1 LQSEL
6 DISPGSR
13 HDAHM
18 NTLLRSQTTMAFIR
32 GILDRIILVIGVV
45 AAGCIPSFIAQY
57 RQRVGG
63 RLDQVLQDIAP
74 FQAIA
79 NQFHHGSLQE
89 LINYHLASTDQTF
102 HDEGAALQGM
112 VASAEQLRQALV
124 ALDTDLFHQ
133 LVYMLTR
140 ADPLIARATWD
151 IFSPAFNLTPESI
164 VFAIIVGVAIWL
176 LFLAVWILI
185 ERLARILLA
194 K

>member
-1 LQSEL
+1 VEFW
-6 DISPGSR
+6 I
-13 HDAHM
+13 
-18 NTLLRSQTTMAFIR
+18 
-32 GILDRIILVIGVV
+32 RIILVVGVV

-89 LINYHLASTDQTF
+89 LIKYHLASTDQTF
-102 HDEGAALQGM
+102 HDEGAALQVM

-124 ALDTDLFHQ
+124 ALNTDLFHQ
-133 LVYMLTR
+133 LVYVLTR
-140 ADPLIARATWD
+140 ADSFIARATWE

-176 LFLAVWILI
+176 AFLAVWILI
-185 ERLARILLA
+185 GRLARILLA

>member
-1 LQSEL
+1 
-6 DISPGSR
+6 
-13 HDAHM
+13 
-18 NTLLRSQTTMAFIR
+18 MALIR

-63 RLDQVLQDIAP
+63 RLDQVLQDMAP

-89 LINYHLASTDQTF
+89 LIKYHLASADQTF

-112 VASAEQLRQALV
+112 VDSAEQLRQALL
-124 ALDTDLFHQ
+124 ALNTDLFHQ
-133 LVYMLTR
+133 LVYMLTK
-140 ADPLIARATWD
+140 ADPLIARATWE
-151 IFSPAFNLTPESI
+151 IFSPAFNLTPQSV
-164 VFAIIVGVAIWL
+164 VFALVVGVAFWL
-176 LFLAVWILI
+176 LFLAVWVLI
-185 ERLARILLA
+185 ARLSRILLA

>member
-1 LQSEL
+1 
-6 DISPGSR
+6 
-13 HDAHM
+13 
-18 NTLLRSQTTMAFIR
+18 MAFIR
-32 GILDRIILVIGVV
+32 GILDRIILVVGVV

-89 LINYHLASTDQTF
+89 LIKYHLASTDQTF
-102 HDEGAALQGM
+102 HDEGAALQVM

-124 ALDTDLFHQ
+124 ALNTDLFHQ
-133 LVYMLTR
+133 LVYVLTR
-140 ADPLIARATWD
+140 ADSFIARATWE

-176 LFLAVWILI
+176 AFLAVWILI
-185 ERLARILLA
+185 GRLARILLA

>member
-1 LQSEL
+1 
-6 DISPGSR
+6 
-13 HDAHM
+13 
-18 NTLLRSQTTMAFIR
+18 MAFIR
-32 GILDRIILVIGVV
+32 GILDRIILVVGVV

-57 RQRVGG
+57 RQRVCG

-89 LINYHLASTDQTF
+89 LIKYHLASTDQTF
-102 HDEGAALQGM
+102 HDEGAALQVM

-124 ALDTDLFHQ
+124 ALNTDLFHQ
-133 LVYMLTR
+133 LVYVLTR
-140 ADPLIARATWD
+140 ADSFIARATWE

-176 LFLAVWILI
+176 AFLAVWILI
-185 ERLARILLA
+185 GRLARILLA

>member
-1 LQSEL
+1 
-6 DISPGSR
+6 
-13 HDAHM
+13 
-18 NTLLRSQTTMAFIR
+18 MAFIR

-63 RLDQVLQDIAP
+63 RLDQVLQDMAP

-89 LINYHLASTDQTF
+89 LIKYHLATADPTF

-112 VASAEQLRQALV
+112 VDSAEQLRQALL
-124 ALDTDLFHQ
+124 ALNTDLFHQ
-133 LVYMLTR
+133 LVYMLVK
-140 ADPLIARATWD
+140 ADPLIARATWE
-151 IFSPAFNLTPESI
+151 IFSPAFNLTPQSV

-176 LFLAVWILI
+176 VFLAVWMLI
-185 ERLARILLA
+185 DRLARILLA

>member
-1 LQSEL
+1 
-6 DISPGSR
+6 
-13 HDAHM
+13 
-18 NTLLRSQTTMAFIR
+18 MALIR

-63 RLDQVLQDIAP
+63 RLDQVLQDMAP
-74 FQAIA
+74 FQDIA

-89 LINYHLASTDQTF
+89 LIKYHLASADQTF

-112 VASAEQLRQALV
+112 VDSAEQLRQALS
-124 ALDTDLFHQ
+124 ALNTDLFHQ
-133 LVYMLTR
+133 LIYMLTK
-140 ADPLIARATWD
+140 ADPLIARATWE

-176 LFLAVWILI
+176 VFLAIWILI

>member
-1 LQSEL
+1 MDL
-6 DISPGSR
+6 
-13 HDAHM
+13 
-18 NTLLRSQTTMAFIR
+18 IR

-89 LINYHLASTDQTF
+89 LINYHLASADQTF

-112 VASAEQLRQALV
+112 VDSADQLRQALL
-124 ALDTDLFHQ
+124 ALNTDLFHQ
-133 LVYMLTR
+133 LVYMLTK
-140 ADPLIARATWD
+140 ADPLIARATWE
-151 IFSPAFNLTPESI
+151 IFSPAFNLTPQSV
-164 VFAIIVGVAIWL
+164 VFALVVGVAFWL
-176 LFLAVWILI
+176 LFLAIWVLI
-185 ERLARILLA
+185 ARLSRILLA